1 MANINRVVLVGNLT
15 RDPEL
20 RHTPSGTA
28 VCSLR
33 IAVNTR
39 RKDGATGQ
47 WTDKPNYFS
56 VSVFGNQAESCAQY
70 LSKGRPVAIDGRL
83 DWREWEGQDGAK
95 REAVE
100 IVAES
105 VQFLGGRGDGESFG
119 GGASGNTNQF
129 VPAGATAST
138 DADFGGGDDDIP
150 F

>member
-1 MANINRVVLVGNLT
+1 MAANINRVVLVGNLT
-15 RDPEL
+15 RDPEV
-20 RHTPSGTA
+20 RQTPSGTS

-33 IAVNTR
+33 IAVNSR
-39 RKDGATGQ
+39 RRDEGGQ

-56 VSVFGNQAESCAQY
+56 ISVFGNQAESCAQY

-83 DWREWEGQDGAK
+83 DWREWQTQDGQK

-105 VQFLGGRGDGESFG
+105 VQFLGSRGDGDASG
-119 GGASGNTNQF
+119 GGNQF
-129 VPAGATAST
+129 VPAGASSGS
-138 DADFGGGDDDIP
+138 DADFQGTDDDIP